1 MTTFFKDLQY
11 GTRQLIKS
19 PVFTIVAVL
28 SLALGI
34 GANITIFSM
43 LNAVK
48 LRSLPVHKPHELH
61 VFKWEGEGTKA
72 SVDNN
77 FIFRS
82 PNGNWTAD
90 LFSYQNYCLF
100 RDNVTDAT
108 EIMATG
114 HLGGSIHVNGQ
125 RCQSMGMIVSGN
137 FFDGLGLNA
146 LLGRTLRP
154 DDNRPGAD
162 LVAVVSHAFWKQHLG
177 LDPKVLGQSVTVKE
191 RVFTVVGVL
200 SQNFLG
206 PQIGRTVDVYVPIS
220 AVQPKVGSVG
230 IMARIEARHE
240 QKVQKQCEMLF
251 QRAIYPSAALD
262 AKKSKSL
269 SNLFRRAIRHAA
281 PKESEKSL
289 SILFEEG
296 GRGRERYTVYKFKP
310 LRVLIPIMAA
320 VLLIVC
326 VNLAGLL
333 LARGAVR
340 QHELSIRGAL
350 GAGRWRLI
358 RLLLAETVLLSCLG
372 AGMGLLIGSWSKA
385 AIAKMVWIHTS
396 GFDLRNDGL
405 VLGFT
410 LALSVT
416 TLLIFGILP
425 AFRSTRLNPVDGL
438 REKGTTRRL
447 PLRLGR
453 TLVIAQV
460 GLAFLLLTGAGL
472 FVRTSLRLSHADKGF
487 DTENLLTFVINPGSA
502 DYQGER
508 VENFHDQAAAAI
520 VSLPGVQALT
530 RSERFLIVDGS
541 GSSGGIC
548 YRHVGN
554 AFFSTMGIPLLKGR
568 DFKASYDES
577 ESKAVII
584 NELLARQLFP
594 GKDPIGMPMPFRPG
608 FQVIGV
614 CQNFKCCAIKEEME
628 PHAFFHYRRNKN
640 TARLCYAVRTT
651 VSPKTLIPAMRK
663 AVAGIDS
670 TIALDYMLS
679 QDDRIDSS
687 FKRERNLAHIACGA
701 ALMAVFLLYLGLYGL
716 QAFLV
721 THRTREI
728 GVRVALGASRKQVLA
743 PILRSSFFL
752 GVLGVLLGLP
762 VALATMGVIRSY
774 IWGVT
779 LHDPATLAGSAM
791 MILLVSVV
799 AAYFPAR
806 RAACIDPM
814 EALRY
819 E

>member
-1 MTTFFKDLQY
+1 MTVLLNDIRYAF
-11 GTRQLIKS
+11 RQLIKS

-43 LNAVK
+43 FNAVK
-48 LRSLPVHKPHELH
+48 LRSLPVPKPHELH
-61 VFKWEGEGTKA
+61 VFKWEGKEPKA

-77 FIFRS
+77 FIGRL

-114 HLGGSIHVNGQ
+114 RLGGPIQVNGR
-125 RCQSMGMIVSGN
+125 RCRAGGMTVSGN
-137 FFDGLGLNA
+137 FFDGIGLNA
-146 LLGRTLRP
+146 FLGRTLKP
-154 DDNRPGAD
+154 DDDYPGAD
-162 LVAVVSHAFWKQHLG
+162 PVAVVSYAFWKKHID
-177 LDPKVLGQSVTVKE
+177 LDPKVLGRSIIVNEVAYTI
-191 RVFTVVGVL
+191 VGVL
-200 SQNFLG
+200 PKNFLG
-206 PQIGRTVDVYVPIS
+206 PQIGQTMDIYVPIS
-220 AVQPKVGSVG
+220 TVHPKTGSVG
-230 IMARIEARHE
+230 IMARIDAHHE
-240 QKVQKQCEMLF
+240 QKVQEECGM
-251 QRAIYPSAALD
+251 I
-262 AKKSKSL
+262 
-269 SNLFRRAIRHAA
+269 FRRAIYSHAA
-281 PKESEKSL
+281 NDPEKSL
-289 SILFEEG
+289 SIVFEDG
-296 GRGRERYTVYKFKP
+296 GRGRERYTSYKLQP

-333 LARGAVR
+333 LSRGAVR
-340 QHELSIRGAL
+340 RHDLSIRGAL
-350 GAGRWRLI
+350 GAGRWRLM
-358 RLLLAETVLLSCLG
+358 RLLLTETALLSCLG
-372 AGMGLLIGSWSKA
+372 VGLGLLLGSWSKT
-385 AIAKMVWIHTS
+385 AIAKIVWIHTS
-396 GFDLRNDGL
+396 GFDLGNDGL

-410 LALSVT
+410 LALAVLT
-416 TLLIFGILP
+416 WLIFGGLP

-447 PLRLGR
+447 PLRLGKL
-453 TLVIAQV
+453 LVIAQV
-460 GLAFLLLTGAGL
+460 GLAFLLLAGSGL
-472 FVRTSLRLSHADKGF
+472 FVRTLLRLSHADKGF

-502 DYQGER
+502 GYQGKR
-508 VENFHDQAAAAI
+508 VVNFHDQAAAAI
-520 VSLPGVQALT
+520 TSLPGVQSLT
-530 RSERFLIVDGS
+530 RSERFLIVDWS
-541 GSSGGIC
+541 GSISGGDISMN
-548 YRHVGN
+548 YRNVGN
-554 AFFSTMGIPLLKGR
+554 AYFTTMGIPLLKGR

-577 ESKAVII
+577 ESRAVII
-584 NELLARQLFP
+584 NELLAQQLFP
-594 GKDPIGMPMPFRPG
+594 DTDPVGMPMPSMPE

-614 CQNFKCCAIKEEME
+614 CQNFKCCPIKEEIE
-628 PHAFFHYRRNKN
+628 SHVFFHYRRNEN
-640 TARLCYAVRTT
+640 TARLCYTVRTT
-651 VSPKTLIPAMRK
+651 VPPESLIPAIRK

-670 TIALDYMLS
+670 AVAPQYMLS
-679 QDDRIDSS
+679 QDERINSS

-716 QAFLV
+716 QAFQV
-721 THRTREI
+721 TQRTREI

-762 VALATMGVIRSY
+762 VALVSMGVIRSY
-774 IWGVT
+774 IWGVKLNDPVT
-779 LHDPATLAGSAM
+779 LTGSAI

-806 RAACIDPM
+806 RAARVDPM